1 MLKTKGFISFFI
13 SVVVSAVATGVL
25 LPSVFPISAVA
36 QSAQSS
42 CFSTLVDADKLYG
55 QGDRTTAEQLYRQ
68 CKQPFAQQDLTTYFP
83 EAVTDP
89 EQLRPAGQIYW
100 REVQQGLERNQEK
113 RVFVSLNLLVE
124 EFPEFSPAYGALA
137 EALQRYDRESE
148 AIEALEQAATLFPHS
163 ADIAEA
169 RAVALR
175 NAGQPLEASMATR
188 LFAIVNPNS
197 PKRESFIAMADENI
211 AVFKSDLKSQYL
223 SAGIFGAVANI
234 FLGDGSAINNA
245 VDSAVFASL
254 LFKGED
260 ATGSQMAAA
269 TLRSAA
275 SENALIDDPVISE
288 YVDTIGQDIAAQ
300 MGRDEFDYEFH
311 VIKNDSINAFALP
324 GGKVFINTGAILA
337 AQSEADLAGLIG
349 HEVAHAVLSHG
360 YQRLATDGL
369 LSMVERAVPLGNL
382 IRLAS
387 LDSNRDREKQADIL
401 GTRAVAG
408 YGYAADGLRDF
419 FVTLNEQS
427 GSSQPEYLSTH
438 PATANRI
445 NYLEALIQQN
455 GYNRY
460 AFEGVEEHARIQ
472 QRLRELLSM

>member
-1 MLKTKGFISFFI
+1 
-13 SVVVSAVATGVL
+13 
-25 LPSVFPISAVA
+25 
-36 QSAQSS
+36 
-42 CFSTLVDADKLYG
+42 
-55 QGDRTTAEQLYRQ
+55 
-68 CKQPFAQQDLTTYFP
+68 
-83 EAVTDP
+83 
-89 EQLRPAGQIYW
+89 
-100 REVQQGLERNQEK
+100 
-113 RVFVSLNLLVE
+113 
-124 EFPEFSPAYGALA
+124 
-137 EALQRYDRESE
+137 
-148 AIEALEQAATLFPHS
+148 
-163 ADIAEA
+163 
-169 RAVALR
+169 
-175 NAGQPLEASMATR
+175 
-188 LFAIVNPNS
+188 
-197 PKRESFIAMADENI
+197 
-211 AVFKSDLKSQYL
+211 
-223 SAGIFGAVANI
+223 
-234 FLGDGSAINNA
+234 
-245 VDSAVFASL
+245 
-254 LFKGED
+254 
-260 ATGSQMAAA
+260 
-269 TLRSAA
+269 
-275 SENALIDDPVISE
+275 
-288 YVDTIGQDIAAQ
+288 

-387 LDSNRDREKQADIL
+387 LDSNRDREKQPDIL